1 MIESE
6 AAIEEAKQKKA
17 SEQHRHAKQQKVP
30 EEAPK
35 VVPETTDYAAG
46 LNGPAEQV
54 CVFLIDVCM
63 YVCMYVCIICHIKY
77 IYKLL

>member
-1 MIESE
+1 MVESE

-54 CVFLIDVCM
+54 RVSFFKMTCRSLVKGIR
-63 YVCMYVCIICHIKY
+63 IC
-77 IYKLL
+77 LAPAM